1 MNEQLTIFHFDEIQ
15 STNTWLYDKMAVG
28 ENIAGMVAVA
38 GYQTAGRGMDK
49 NRWESDAGNNLLF
62 SIALDVSYLKAENQF
77 EISQA
82 VSVAIAECLEE
93 VCGVKDIMVKWPND
107 IYHKDKKLAG
117 ILIQNTINGIMMG
130 TTIIGIGLNVNQIE
144 FSSYLVNPVSLKNI
158 TGKDY
163 NLDKLLNKLVAHIVE
178 SVEALRFIDKT
189 ESLDSKY
196 ISRLYRYQRWADYK
210 YNGQVKSMII
220 DGFDKYGRLLL
231 HDREGADIICD
242 VKEIQFCQPSCPP
255 GSEEGV

>member
-38 GYQTAGRGMDK
+38 EYQTAGRGMDK
-49 NRWESDAGNNLLF
+49 NKWESERGKNLLF
-62 SIALDVSYLKAENQF
+62 SIALDVSFLKAENQF

-117 ILIQNTINGIMMG
+117 ILIQNTINGMMMG
-130 TTIIGIGLNVNQIE
+130 TTIIGVGLNVNQLQ

-163 NLDKLLNKLVAHIVE
+163 DLDKLLNKLVAYIVE
-178 SVEALRFIDKT
+178 SVESLRNLDETDKF
-189 ESLDSKY
+189 DNKY

-210 YNGQVKSMII
+210 YNGQVKPMII

-231 HDREGADIICD
+231 HDREGEGIICD